1 MAGGDWRGF
10 ALEEAEFLSGRLKDL
25 LSSGQAYVGSHL
37 GLDLGMK
44 PELFPTWLI
53 LTTATVSALLLL
65 AVTWAAVCGGGGRR
79 RKRSILVVTPS
90 GRGDGHPV
98 AKTTVTKM
106 VKLEE
111 TKKRH
116 SKKGGEKKLQPN
128 GQPAAAAVLVQQE
141 VKAPRLHPDVLRKLH
156 LPSIKTRKAPNAQ
169 LPAQVKKDQKKRKTS
184 VKLAQQVIAHD
195 GKETDEG
202 AWETKVS
209 NREKKQ
215 QRRKEKGAEPLSGS
229 EVTHPAKG
237 HVDSTSNVKKKK
249 NRAANEFQNS
259 KSAAKGGNGVNG
271 GSRTDFSAKV
281 PPTQTGFTETSK
293 WGAPYCT
300 RTEPRSWAQESQGA
314 NMKSDLDPAS
324 LSVLRLN
331 AAAEPL
337 SKCMEPQLMHH
348 ADDEW
353 AGMKGEDA
361 GTDWNAPVEHWGNYE
376 EPPVARERTPA
387 NKASAGEKESE
398 DPAGGAGKPKKKR
411 KKKTSEE
418 AAQDGEQNLSL
429 GPQVTPFS
437 FLQLAR
443 HVQWEMF
450 DLLQGGKKE
459 DISSVMHR
467 PERMFLLP
475 EGNWTSSSLTFSSV
489 CCLSCGWKAIKGFW
503 SKHTKTKLDKMDAHE
518 TEPVMGPAR
527 RC

>member
-1 MAGGDWRGF
+1 MTGGDWRGF

-25 LSSGQAYVGSHL
+25 LSYGQAYLGSHL

-65 AVTWAAVCGGGGRR
+65 AVTWAAVCGGRR
-79 RKRSILVVTPS
+79 RKRSIPVVTSS
-90 GRGDGHPV
+90 GGGHPV

-116 SKKGGEKKLQPN
+116 SKKGGQKKLQPN
-128 GQPAAAAVLVQQE
+128 GQPAAAVLMQQD
-141 VKAPRLHPDVLRKLH
+141 VHPDVLRKLH

-169 LPAQVKKDQKKRKTS
+169 LPAQVKKDKKKKETS

-195 GKETDEG
+195 GKETDG
-202 AWETKVS
+202 GTWETKVS

-259 KSAAKGGNGVNG
+259 KSAAKGGNSVNG
-271 GSRTDFSAKV
+271 GTWTDFSAKV
-281 PPTQTGFTETSK
+281 PPTQTGFTEMSK

-300 RTEPRSWAQESQGA
+300 GTEPRSWALESQGA

-337 SKCMEPQLMHH
+337 SKCMEPQWMHH
-348 ADDEW
+348 ADGEW

-376 EPPVARERTPA
+376 EHPVARERTPA
-387 NKASAGEKESE
+387 NKASAGKKESE
-398 DPAGGAGKPKKKR
+398 APAWGAGKPKKKR
-411 KKKTSEE
+411 KKTTRRS
-418 AAQDGEQNLSL
+418 GS
-429 GPQVTPFS
+429 
-437 FLQLAR
+437 
-443 HVQWEMF
+443 
-450 DLLQGGKKE
+450 GGN
-459 DISSVMHR
+459 H
-467 PERMFLLP
+467 
-475 EGNWTSSSLTFSSV
+475 GTQT
-489 CCLSCGWKAIKGFW
+489 
-503 SKHTKTKLDKMDAHE
+503 
-518 TEPVMGPAR
+518 
-527 RC
+527 